1 MKFYDRGN
9 EIEIIRN
16 NEESSKQ
23 SAKFTVL
30 MGAVG
35 VWEKEVAF
43 NRGYVGCVV

>member
-30 MGAVG
+30 MGRRRVG
-35 VWEKEVAF
+35 K
-43 NRGYVGCVV
+43 RSRLQ